1 MKTEST
7 FITQVKATVCSV
19 CMCVFEGKTRKNSDS
34 STLRRSDGGLYF
46 QPNSGSTLESRP
58 KSNLH
63 DSVSLLERV
72 CFLFFLDVFKFVPDR
87 GRAGVSKIIKR
98 QS

>member
-1 MKTEST
+1 MKD
-7 FITQVKATVCSV
+7 
-19 CMCVFEGKTRKNSDS
+19 GNRKKSDS
-34 STLRRSDGGLYF
+34 STLRRLDGGLYF

-63 DSVSLLERV
+63 DSVSLLEGV
-72 CFLFFLDVFKFVPDR
+72 CFLFLLDVFKFVPDR
-87 GRAGVSKIIKR
+87 RRAGVSKIIKR